1 MAFPKNLNDLCI
13 PSRFYFIFSF
23 ILLIA
28 MILQN
33 LGNTQSYNLGCFS
46 CDVPNT
52 ILVFVFKFMYVLFWT
67 WVLNLMCK
75 DGHKTIAWLL
85 VIFPILLLFVILGV
99 MMIL

>member
-1 MAFPKNLNDLCI
+1 MV
-13 PSRFYFIFSF
+13 
-23 ILLIA
+23 
-28 MILQN
+28 LQN
-33 LGNTQSYNLGCFS
+33 LGNTQTYNLGCFS

-67 WVLNLMCK
+67 WMLNLMCK

-85 VIFPILLLFVILGV
+85 VIFPILLLFVILGI